1 MLLSLA
7 RSIEGVCRRECFLP
21 SRSALI
27 ACAAMPPRKWFL
39 ALLACFV
46 ASGEASIFAADNAKP
61 ADDAKPR
68 VWIFNGTPGDDE
80 HHAFYETNLAKLKK
94 TFTERFGIPR
104 ERITVLYGPKEAG
117 YDGPCTRE
125 ALLGEISKAVSATRE
140 ASPVWLIFQGHAN
153 RIPGGANFNL
163 PGRDVTAR
171 EIGEA
176 LKPAAANARIVAIA
190 TTTCAEAFVR
200 PLSAP
205 GRMIIAATTPAD
217 PENETEFPEA
227 LATALESAG
236 TDSNRDGTVSV
247 AELFLACHA
256 HVQQIYG
263 RGGYMIKEHAQLDGN
278 GDGRATQR
286 PSPAD
291 AEPAATVGLRIA
303 QPEKKF
309 E

>member
-1 MLLSLA
+1 
-7 RSIEGVCRRECFLP
+7 
-21 SRSALI
+21 
-27 ACAAMPPRKWFL
+27 MPPGNWFL
-39 ALLACFV
+39 TFLACL
-46 ASGEASIFAADNAKP
+46 AMSTEAPILAADV
-61 ADDAKPR
+61 AKPR

-80 HHAFYETNLAKLKK
+80 HHAFYEANLAKLKK
-94 TFTERFGIPR
+94 VLTGKFGIPLD
-104 ERITVLYGPKEAG
+104 RITVLYGPKEAG
-117 YDGPCTRE
+117 YDGACTRE
-125 ALLGEISKAVSATRE
+125 ALLAELAKAVSATHE
-140 ASPVWLIFQGHAN
+140 SGTAWLIFQGHAN

-176 LKPAAANARIVAIA
+176 LKAAPANARIVTIA
-190 TTTCAEAFVR
+190 TTGCAEAFVR

-205 GRMIIAATTPAD
+205 GRMTIAATTPAD

-227 LATALESAG
+227 LALALEAAE
-236 TDSNRDGTVSV
+236 TDTNRDGMVSV
-247 AELFLACHA
+247 TELFLACHA

-286 PSPAD
+286 PSPLD
-291 AEPAATVGLRIA
+291 AEAAALVGLRIA